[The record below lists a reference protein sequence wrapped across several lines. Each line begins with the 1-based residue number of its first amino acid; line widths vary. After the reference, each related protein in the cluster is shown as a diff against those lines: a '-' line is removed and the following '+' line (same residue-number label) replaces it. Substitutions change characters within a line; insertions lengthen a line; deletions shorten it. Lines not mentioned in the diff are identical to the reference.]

1 MTANSEVDNAV
12 EATKRQQTTDSHS
25 HSQPQPLTAEVMSY
39 YADSV
44 MLFVLVATPIR
55 WGDSGPLE
63 RARSGFSSSGIP
75 LLAGGESPVIAS
87 LNHSVARPCPPW
99 RAGEENVK
107 RRLIGDGM
115 TVV

>member
-1 MTANSEVDNAV
+1 M
-12 EATKRQQTTDSHS
+12 
-25 HSQPQPLTAEVMSY
+25 MSY

-44 MLFVLVATPIR
+44 MLFVLAATPIR

-107 RRLIGDGM
+107 RRLIDDGM
-115 TVV
+115 AVV

>member
-1 MTANSEVDNAV
+1 
-12 EATKRQQTTDSHS
+12 
-25 HSQPQPLTAEVMSY
+25 
-39 YADSV
+39 
-44 MLFVLVATPIR
+44 MLFVLAATPIR

-63 RARSGFSSSGIP
+63 RARSGFSSSSGIP